1 MNKIKYDYFM
11 IKFNKCRQ
19 TLCQDVFGKSSK
31 IIFRVRLK
39 YILEKLIKFC
49 NQKFQ

>member
-1 MNKIKYDYFM
+1 MTIFM
-11 IKFNKCRQ
+11 IKFNKSHQDRSS
-19 TLCQDVFGKSSK
+19 DVFGKSSK

-39 YILEKLIKFC
+39 YILEKLNKFC